1 MSFQHKEFRESAVGK
16 KQYALMVNA
25 RRNYQKQAETGLI
38 ANSGLT
44 DQAWVEID
52 KTILGLRD
60 EVKGQEIV
68 DFLTPVIRPVHL
80 GKFQLEYTT
89 AGDIDQ
95 SIVVDIDGATPV
107 TYDHTDYSSGAD
119 PIPMF
124 HGGFGVNARQEA
136 SYNSIGL
143 SLATDSQAQKIKAFH
158 RKIVDYTLRGASNI
172 IQNGAAAQGLLN
184 HRNTQKIDLGAGGAN
199 VDLTTATPAQLEAFF
214 INVFSKVI
222 DDNELGDVTAIFFS
236 PEAFRNIS
244 RSWAIATNGDGQGTV
259 LDRIR
264 PYMRVAGTGN
274 EFIKM
279 SYALSGNE
287 FVAIKR
293 ERQYVE
299 KPVGQGMIVL
309 PRTRENFLSPLNF
322 DIYEAS
328 GISVK
333 ADYLGRSGVIYAGE
347 NA

>member
-1 MSFQHKEFRESAVGK
+1 MSFQHKEFRNSAVGK
-16 KQYALMVNA
+16 AQYALMVNA
-25 RRNYQKQAETGLI
+25 RRNYQKQAESGII

-52 KTILGLRD
+52 KTVLGLRD

-68 DFLTPVIRPVHL
+68 DFLNPVIRPVHL

-95 SIVVDIDGATPV
+95 SVVVDIDGATPV
-107 TYDHTDYSSGAD
+107 TYDQTDYGSGAD

-124 HGGFGVNARQEA
+124 HAGFGVNARQEA
-136 SYNSIGL
+136 SYNSIGM

-158 RKIVDYTLRGASNI
+158 RKIVDYTLRGADNI

-184 HRNTQKIDLGAGGAN
+184 HRNTQKIDLGASGAN
-199 VDLTTATPAQLEAFF
+199 VDLVTATPAQIESFF
-214 INVFSKVI
+214 INVFAKVI
-222 DDNELGDVTAIFFS
+222 DNNELGGVSAMFFS
-236 PEAFRNIS
+236 PEVYRNLT
-244 RSWAIATNGDGQGTV
+244 RSWAIAVDGEGQGTV
-259 LDRIR
+259 LDRLL
-264 PYMRVAGTGN
+264 PYMSLLGMGKDGVQ
-274 EFIKM
+274 M

-347 NA
+347 NK